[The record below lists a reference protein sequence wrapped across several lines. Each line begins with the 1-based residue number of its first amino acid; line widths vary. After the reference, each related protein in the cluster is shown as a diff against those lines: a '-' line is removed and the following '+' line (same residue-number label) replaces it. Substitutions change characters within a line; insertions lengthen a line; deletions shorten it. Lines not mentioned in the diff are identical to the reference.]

1 LPAAFAQAKKRAM
14 LHINDLTYRLG
25 GRLLIDHATVAL
37 PTGAR
42 VGLVGR
48 NGAGK
53 TTLFR
58 LIANEISPES
68 GSISVPR
75 QTRMGRVEQEAP
87 GGAQTLIDF
96 VLEADKERAALLV
109 EA

>member
-1 LPAAFAQAKKRAM
+1 M
-14 LHINDLTYRLG
+14 LVIDELAVRVA
-25 GRLLIDHATVAL
+25 GRLLIDGASAHI

-58 LIANEISPES
+58 VIDGEVAPEHGQVRRAGRGSIERLAEEAPDGPES
-68 GSISVPR
+68 HLEV
-75 QTRMGRVEQEAP
+75 
-87 GGAQTLIDF
+87 
-96 VLEADKERAALLV
+96 VLKADRERAQLLA